1 MTQVSGWGRFPT
13 AESKVLQVTS
23 QSRLNTI
30 VHENH
35 QLIARGLGRSYGDS
49 SLATVMASLE
59 HLDCIVDF
67 NVETGVITCDAG
79 CTFQYLEQ
87 FLVPHGWF
95 LPVVPGT
102 WFVTVGGAIASDIH
116 GKNHHVS
123 GTFCEHV
130 LSIDVFV
137 GTGEIITCSPD
148 LYKDLYHAT
157 CGGMGLTGI
166 VGRATI
172 QLLKIHS
179 SQIQEQKYVASSLE
193 EALALFEQYESST
206 YTVAWID
213 CLSKGRNLGRSVLM
227 VGEHFDDQILEIERQ
242 GQVGVPFDL
251 PRACMNKLSMS
262 LFNNLYYAA
271 GIATKGTNLKS
282 LTSFFHPLDAI
293 GDWNRCYGALGF
305 IQYQFVIPKSC
316 GPAGLRLLLTK
327 IAESGRGSFLA
338 VLKQFGPANLNLL
351 SFPMEGYTLAL
362 DFKLDTSVLE
372 LLLELD
378 EMILGLGG
386 KFYLTKDS
394 RMTQNT
400 FFRSTPKLPEF
411 QSIREKYGCLGKFV
425 SKQSIRLGL
434 D

>member
-1 MTQVSGWGRFPT
+1 
-13 AESKVLQVTS
+13 
-23 QSRLNTI
+23 
-30 VHENH
+30 
-35 QLIARGLGRSYGDS
+35 
-49 SLATVMASLE
+49 
-59 HLDCIVDF
+59 
-67 NVETGVITCDAG
+67 
-79 CTFQYLEQ
+79 
-87 FLVPHGWF
+87 
-95 LPVVPGT
+95 
-102 WFVTVGGAIASDIH
+102 
-116 GKNHHVS
+116 
-123 GTFCEHV
+123 
-130 LSIDVFV
+130 
-137 GTGEIITCSPD
+137 
-148 LYKDLYHAT
+148 
-157 CGGMGLTGI
+157 
-166 VGRATI
+166 
-172 QLLKIHS
+172 
-179 SQIQEQKYVASSLE
+179 
-193 EALALFEQYESST
+193 
-206 YTVAWID
+206 
-213 CLSKGRNLGRSVLM
+213 M

-242 GQVGVPFDL
+242 GQVVVPFDL

-271 GIATKGTNLKS
+271 GMATRGTNLKS

-316 GPAGLRLLLTK
+316 GSAGLRLLLTK

-400 FFRSTPKLPEF
+400 FFRSTPKLQEF
-411 QSIREKYGCLGKFV
+411 QSTREKYGCLGKFV
-425 SKQSIRLGL
+425 SNQSIRLGL
-434 D
+434 DQ